1 MINTTSIRI
10 LFLVCLSFPFYSQAQ
25 VKDAEYKLQ
34 ADAVKKEIWNTE
46 NASFKNY
53 VIPEK
58 YKKYSKVIISREN
71 DIKAVGTK
79 KFKFYIITA
88 GTLRT
93 LTFTSTFHEMVKI
106 NDAAA
111 LDEYK
116 ELSFIKSLR
125 FGSFFG
131 SQNSPFPKESLTTFI
146 GVRIIKPNGIIKQV
160 DADEAVM
167 TKNTSSEKKAKL
179 AIPELAIGDIID
191 YFIQTI
197 TFSNIDMSLN
207 PVDFYLGSSGPIL
220 HYAINVE
227 ANKKFAVV
235 YRTINNAPD
244 FKIKKSTDDDNLL
257 HTEINN
263 IDPYPLDLWM
273 SESRQVPIIRVLL
286 IMNNYFIQMNL
297 KGFKEGEIY
306 KNSPIEKLE
315 EMYKTWLSAS
325 VTTAQ
330 ANVKEFEGEVKP
342 FYEAYIEKN
351 RLSGKDE
358 NELAWYYALRYSE
371 YFKPSFTEKEIV
383 VNNSRNYYSVQNDF
397 FLHILNAFLFKHK
410 SNPEYIL
417 ACSRF
422 SYNLSD
428 VLEKNDMNLYLKS
441 DHYTYT
447 DNGIYDAP
455 NHIPVSSEGEKG
467 FRLQFRKMAF
477 SFGSAVGKPSFDD
490 IAYNPGVITDAEKN
504 QQFQEINISF
514 NPANPGTVHLKRS
527 TKITGALKASEQ
539 KNLLLFEDELNAERE
554 NLGLKKTFLD
564 ELKENKKTRSL
575 ADEYSNAFA
584 QARKEYKTYFENE
597 VKAEFDMQPENL
609 TDYKVI
615 QSGRF
620 INKPEMIYSSEFD
633 LTGLIKKAGKNYIFE
648 TGKLIGSQVKIIPEQ
663 RDRNVDVYMAN
674 TRSYKNKIIFS
685 IPDGYSIEG
694 LDKLNV
700 SVNNETGAF
709 NASALVNN
717 GILTIETEKKYS
729 NPVLKAEQW
738 PLLLKVID
746 AANDFTNSRILLR
759 KN

>member
-1 MINTTSIRI
+1 MRRISPSSEPIFTTRI
-10 LFLVCLSFPFYSQAQ
+10 
-25 VKDAEYKLQ
+25 
-34 ADAVKKEIWNTE
+34 DAVDGIVKPVRNGKTTTDLSVVKQWHKEGRLVLFGQNKFRMDNGKSQKEINPRHNTIEDVLRWYDKGYTLEKAKKKEEERLVDKLHNI
-46 NASFKNY
+46 
-53 VIPEK
+53 
-58 YKKYSKVIISREN
+58 
-71 DIKAVGTK
+71 
-79 KFKFYIITA
+79 
-88 GTLRT
+88 
-93 LTFTSTFHEMVKI
+93 LTDV
-106 NDAAA
+106 A
-111 LDEYK
+111 
-116 ELSFIKSLR
+116 
-125 FGSFFG
+125 
-131 SQNSPFPKESLTTFI
+131 
-146 GVRIIKPNGIIKQV
+146 
-160 DADEAVM
+160 
-167 TKNTSSEKKAKL
+167 
-179 AIPELAIGDIID
+179 
-191 YFIQTI
+191 
-197 TFSNIDMSLN
+197 
-207 PVDFYLGSSGPIL
+207 
-220 HYAINVE
+220 
-227 ANKKFAVV
+227 
-235 YRTINNAPD
+235 
-244 FKIKKSTDDDNLL
+244 
-257 HTEINN
+257 
-263 IDPYPLDLWM
+263 
-273 SESRQVPIIRVLL
+273 
-286 IMNNYFIQMNL
+286 
-297 KGFKEGEIY
+297 
-306 KNSPIEKLE
+306 
-315 EMYKTWLSAS
+315 
-325 VTTAQ
+325 
-330 ANVKEFEGEVKP
+330 
-342 FYEAYIEKN
+342 
-351 RLSGKDE
+351 
-358 NELAWYYALRYSE
+358 
-371 YFKPSFTEKEIV
+371 
-383 VNNSRNYYSVQNDF
+383 
-397 FLHILNAFLFKHK
+397 
-410 SNPEYIL
+410 
-417 ACSRF
+417 
-422 SYNLSD
+422 D
-428 VLEKNDMNLYLKS
+428 VLEPTNAQKANYFRNAEPYQDGKLLVVDFPTSCNLVKS
-441 DHYTYT
+441 TAEEFKLAGINLIIISES

-477 SFGSAVGKPSFDD
+477 SFGSAVGKTSFDD